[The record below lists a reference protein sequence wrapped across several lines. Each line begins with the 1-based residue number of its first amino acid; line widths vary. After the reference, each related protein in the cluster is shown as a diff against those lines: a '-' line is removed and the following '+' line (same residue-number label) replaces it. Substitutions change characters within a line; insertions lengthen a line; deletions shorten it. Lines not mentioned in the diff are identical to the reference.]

1 MSNSIQDLFSE
12 KHADLVLGLVACL
25 FAIWVIFF
33 AIPALFANL
42 FNNILGN
49 LILVGL
55 VILTGMY
62 NPIAAICLAIIFLI
76 LVRIFHMYSSYS
88 YS

>member
-1 MSNSIQDLFSE
+1 MPNSIPDLFS
-12 KHADLVLGLVACL
+12 KKYADLVLGFVAVL
-25 FAIWVIFF
+25 FAIWVVFF
-33 AIPALFANL
+33 AIPALFINL

-49 LILVGL
+49 LILVGI

-76 LVRIFHMYSSYS
+76 LVRMFHLN
-88 YS
+88 

>member
-1 MSNSIQDLFSE
+1 MSKTIQYLFS
-12 KHADLVLGLVACL
+12 KNQTDLVLGIVSCLV
-25 FAIWVIFF
+25 AIWVIFF

-49 LILVGL
+49 LILVGI

-62 NPIAAICLAIIFLI
+62 NPIVAICLAVIFII
-76 LVRIFHMYSSYS
+76 LVRMFHMYSF
-88 YS
+88 

>member
-1 MSNSIQDLFSE
+1 MSNSIKDLFSE
-12 KHADLVLGLVACL
+12 KYADLVIGLVTCL

-33 AIPALFANL
+33 AIPALFINL

-49 LILVGL
+49 LILVGI

-62 NPIAAICLAIIFLI
+62 NPIVAICLAIIFFI
-76 LVRIFHMYSSYS
+76 MVRMFHMYSF
-88 YS
+88 

>member
-1 MSNSIQDLFSE
+1 MTISIPDLFS
-12 KHADLVLGLVACL
+12 KKYFNIVLGLVTCL

-33 AIPALFANL
+33 AIPVLFANL

-49 LILVGL
+49 FILIGL
-55 VILTGMY
+55 VILIGMY

-76 LVRIFHMYSSYS
+76 LVRMFHVYSF
-88 YS
+88 

>member
-1 MSNSIQDLFSE
+1 MPNSIPDLFSE
-12 KHADLVLGLVACL
+12 KYADLIIGLVTCL

-33 AIPALFANL
+33 AIPALFINL

-49 LILVGL
+49 LILVGI

-62 NPIAAICLAIIFLI
+62 NPIIAICLAIIFFI
-76 LVRIFHMYSSYS
+76 MVRMFHMYSF
-88 YS
+88 

>member
-1 MSNSIQDLFSE
+1 MSNYIQDIQDLFS
-12 KHADLVLGLVACL
+12 KKYADLVLGFVAVL
-25 FAIWVIFF
+25 FAIWVVIF
-33 AIPALFANL
+33 AIPALFINL

-49 LILVGL
+49 LILVGI

-76 LVRIFHMYSSYS
+76 LVRMFHLYSS
-88 YS
+88 

>member
-1 MSNSIQDLFSE
+1 MPNSIPDLFST
-12 KHADLVLGLVACL
+12 KYADLVIGLVTCL

-33 AIPALFANL
+33 AIPALFINL

-49 LILVGL
+49 LILVGI

-62 NPIAAICLAIIFLI
+62 NPIVAICLAIIFFI
-76 LVRIFHMYSSYS
+76 LVRMFHMYSF
-88 YS
+88 

>member
-88 YS
+88 

>member
-1 MSNSIQDLFSE
+1 MLKSMNKSIQDLFSE
-12 KHADLVLGLVACL
+12 KHADLVIGLVACL

-33 AIPALFANL
+33 AIPALFINL

-49 LILVGL
+49 LILVGI

-62 NPIAAICLAIIFLI
+62 NPIAAICLAIIFFI
-76 LVRIFHMYSSYS
+76 LVRMFHMYSF
-88 YS
+88 